1 MKAGIDTDQ
10 CTDIMAEHLE
20 SFKPDIRMVIE
31 GKANQVLH
39 IKLGGEARKP
49 QKVLKTS
56 SRFFQGP
63 TQSKI
68 KIRLFS

>member
-1 MKAGIDTDQ
+1 MKAGIDTEQ
-10 CTDIMAEHLE
+10 CPDIMAEHLE

-49 QKVLKTS
+49 QKV
-56 SRFFQGP
+56 
-63 TQSKI
+63 
-68 KIRLFS
+68 